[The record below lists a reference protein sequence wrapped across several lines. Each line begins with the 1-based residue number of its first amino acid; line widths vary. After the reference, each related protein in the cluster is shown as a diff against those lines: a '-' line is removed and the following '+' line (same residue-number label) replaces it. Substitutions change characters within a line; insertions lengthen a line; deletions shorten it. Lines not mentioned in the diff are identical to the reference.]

1 MGRESRLIGQR
12 AEERAT
18 TYLIDEGFTILE
30 RNFHS
35 RFGEIDIVA
44 QRDGVVHF
52 VEVKYSK
59 AYEPIVQI
67 TPAKMMKL
75 YRAIEYYR
83 LTKNLSLPYQID
95 ALLIKDTSIEL
106 VENIS
111 L

>member
-1 MGRESRLIGQR
+1 MGRVSRLSGQR

-35 RFGEIDIVA
+35 RFGEIDIIA

-59 AYEPIVQI
+59 SYEPIIQI
-67 TPAKMMKL
+67 TPAKMNKL
-75 YRAIEYYR
+75 FRTIEYYC
-83 LTKNLSLPYQID
+83 LTKNLLLPYQID
-95 ALLIKDTSIEL
+95 ALLVTDRSIEL